1 MRIRDLYDRPVP
13 TISFE
18 YFPPKSA
25 EAEEKLVSET
35 TPGLKALGP
44 AFISVTYGAGGSTR
58 DNTLRIVNRI
68 RREHQVD
75 AMPHLTCVGHTQG
88 DLVGIMRQVEAA
100 GIENVLA
107 LRGDPPKAQ
116 A

>member
-1 MRIRDLYDRPVP
+1 MRISDLYDRPVP

-18 YFPPKSA
+18 YFPPKTA
-25 EAEEKLVSET
+25 EAEEKLLTET

-68 RREHQVD
+68 RRDQ
-75 AMPHLTCVGHTQG
+75 
-88 DLVGIMRQVEAA
+88 
-100 GIENVLA
+100 GIEC
-107 LRGDPPKAQ
+107 
-116 A
+116 